1 MFTFIRTDVESPAD
15 IDQSCL
21 TIDNSTLGTK
31 YLGKQ
36 LCFICLLILN
46 KCELSAYMITNSD
59 VVATDLETDFIHLF
73 DIFLNMKER
82 IYMSKM

>member
-21 TIDNSTLGTK
+21 TIDNSTLGTN

-46 KCELSAYMITNSD
+46 ELKHSAYMITNSD
-59 VVATDLETDFIHLF
+59 VVATDLETDFIH
-73 DIFLNMKER
+73 
-82 IYMSKM
+82 